1 MPRWKLGGLEH
12 SQLKDRVYHYLR
24 EAIIAGEFSVG
35 AALRENDITGRL
47 GVSKTPVREAFVR
60 LEKDRLL
67 VLVPYKGAVVAGY
80 TNEDLREFYEV
91 RELVQGACARMAAP
105 QATDE
110 LRSELQE
117 NVAASSRA
125 FDQRKFTVVVRL
137 FEEFDEII
145 YRQST
150 NRWIDELV
158 ENLEGHQRRI
168 GRLDGR
174 DPRPAGPVGQAAPRH
189 LGRDREVRRRC
200 GRAADARARPQ
211 RADRPAPGHE
221 GRGWSVSTLVW
232 SAGERRSFVVPVL
245 QVVRHVPEPLLHPHR
260 GVEDVPQALLVGG
273 TELAARSSSS
283 RRSRV
288 TSAS

>member
-1 MPRWKLGGLEH
+1 M
-12 SQLKDRVYHYLR
+12 
-24 EAIIAGEFSVG
+24 
-35 AALRENDITGRL
+35 
-47 GVSKTPVREAFVR
+47 REAFVR

-91 RELVQGACARMAAP
+91 RELVQGACARMAAL

-168 GRLDGR
+168 GRLTVEIPGR
-174 DPRPAGPVGQAAPRH
+174 LARSVKQHRGISAAI
-189 LGRDREVRRRC
+189 GRSD
-200 GRAADARARPQ
+200 ADAAERQMREHVHSVLTDQLRATK
-211 RADRPAPGHE
+211 A
-221 GRGWSVSTLVW
+221 
-232 SAGERRSFVVPVL
+232 
-245 QVVRHVPEPLLHPHR
+245 
-260 GVEDVPQALLVGG
+260 
-273 TELAARSSSS
+273 
-283 RRSRV
+283 
-288 TSAS
+288 

>member
-1 MPRWKLGGLEH
+1 MGDLATVELGGLEH

-91 RELVQGACARMAAP
+91 RELVQGACARMAAL

-168 GRLDGR
+168 GRLTVEIPGR
-174 DPRPAGPVGQAAPRH
+174 LARSVKQHRGISAAI
-189 LGRDREVRRRC
+189 GRSD
-200 GRAADARARPQ
+200 ADAAERQCA
-211 RADRPAPGHE
+211 
-221 GRGWSVSTLVW
+221 ST
-232 SAGERRSFVVPVL
+232 STAC
-245 QVVRHVPEPLLHPHR
+245 
-260 GVEDVPQALLVGG
+260 
-273 TELAARSSSS
+273 
-283 RRSRV
+283 
-288 TSAS
+288 